1 MAEHAACNASWGQGV
16 RGTRRSCCL
25 PPRRIVL
32 RAAWHALRGIRT
44 RTFRAAAAARKVS
57 IAKEL
62 LMSQEFEQR
71 FGACPTRRGVV
82 QGGIGLAVG
91 LAVARAPSL
100 AQAAGGFP
108 SVVGANTGHPNPQ
121 MQAVLDQLAALHPL
135 PIPMLTPAQARQ
147 QSSTTDA
154 LQGVMAARGKAPAVE
169 PVGTVSHIL
178 IPGPAG
184 TILAR
189 VYTPGG
195 SGPFPVLV
203 YFHGGGWV
211 IASLDTYDPSCR
223 ALTNAAG
230 CIVVSVAYRQ
240 APEHRFPAAP
250 QDAYAA
256 LRWVQANAA
265 SIGGDPKRVAIGGE
279 SAGGNLAAVTC
290 LMARDKGTPQPVHQ
304 MLVYPITN
312 NNFNTSSYLQQAHA
326 MPLSRPLMM
335 WFFTYYLRTPVDG
348 LNPYVSPLRAPSLQG
363 LPSATVITD
372 QFDPLR
378 SEGEAYARRLR
389 DAGVQVQATRYNGV
403 THEFFTMS
411 AVVDA
416 SRQAVAEAAA
426 GLKSAF
432 M

>member
-1 MAEHAACNASWGQGV
+1 MYDQIQPGARHTRGTVLKLGAGIAAGIATAGMLDPRLTHAAA
-16 RGTRRSCCL
+16 
-25 PPRRIVL
+25 
-32 RAAWHALRGIRT
+32 
-44 RTFRAAAAARKVS
+44 
-57 IAKEL
+57 
-62 LMSQEFEQR
+62 
-71 FGACPTRRGVV
+71 
-82 QGGIGLAVG
+82 
-91 LAVARAPSL
+91 
-100 AQAAGGFP
+100 FP
-108 SVVGANTGHPNPQ
+108 SIIGMAGARPDQQ
-121 MQAVLDQLAALHPL
+121 MQAVLNQLGALQPL

-154 LQGVMAARGKAPAVE
+154 LQGVMAAQGKAPAVE
-169 PVGTVSHIL
+169 QVGNVRHML

-184 TILAR
+184 TILTR
-189 VYTPGG
+189 VYTPSG

-223 ALTNAAG
+223 ALTNAAQ

-250 QDAYAA
+250 MDAYAA
-256 LRWVQANAA
+256 LRWVQANATR
-265 SIGGDPKRVAIGGE
+265 IGGDPKRVAIGGE
-279 SAGGNLAAVTC
+279 SAGGNLAAVAC

-304 MLVYPITN
+304 MLIYPITN
-312 NNFNTSSYLQQAHA
+312 NDFNTPSYLQEAQAK
-326 MPLSRPLMM
+326 PLDRPTMM
-335 WFFTYYLRTPVDG
+335 WFFTYYLRTPSDG
-348 LNPYVSPLRAPSLQG
+348 LNPYVSPLRAHSLQG
-363 LPSATVITD
+363 LAPATVITD

-389 DAGVQVQATRYNGV
+389 DAGVQVRATRYNGV

-411 AVVDA
+411 AVVDKA
-416 SRQAVAEAAA
+416 RQAVAEAAT